1 MLQVI
6 YEARRGDEV
15 AYLYKYP
22 ALPRGITFVPDEIED
37 TPFSLEL
44 ETMLIRFLKNFRAP
58 AGLPKYITK
67 SDAFVRSV
75 DKSLG
80 ITFKDV
86 YEYKEP
92 EDKPGRVIY

>member
-6 YEARRGDEV
+6 YEARRGDEI
-15 AYLYKYP
+15 ANLYLHP
-22 ALPRGITFVPDEIED
+22 ALPRGITFAPDEIED

-44 ETMLIRFLKNFRAP
+44 ETMLVRFLKNFRPP
-58 AGLPKYITK
+58 AGLPEYITK

-80 ITFKDV
+80 ITFKQI
-86 YEYKEP
+86 YKYNHKP
-92 EDKPGRVIY
+92 VPGRVY